1 MNAPRSLAASL
12 VLLFVVA
19 APARAEDAAVAA
31 KPDLKAVSTAFEA
44 ADHRK
49 VISLAESF
57 PADSADAP
65 KALYLAGESHLV
77 LGEAEGAEKSFRL
90 VLEARPK
97 AVPALVG
104 LGRALSLQARHEDAE
119 KTLRSAVALDAK
131 DAAAQRTLG
140 EALIAAGKTEEGT
153 KLLEAAVKAAPNDPF
168 AARALTE
175 ARLKAEDLKGAK
187 AVADKFAKA
196 VPKHPMGDFLVALA
210 LDRQGEHK
218 DAIEAYERALA
229 KDDKFLDAH
238 KNLAILC
245 HVQSNTYQDQ
255 ARVKKAFEHYERYFE
270 LGGADA
276 KLKQMYDTMKA
287 YFAQQGQG
295 K

>member
-1 MNAPRSLAASL
+1 MNASRPLAASL
-12 VLLFVVA
+12 VLLSLVA
-19 APARAEDAAVAA
+19 APARAEDAAAAA
-31 KPDLKAVSTAFEA
+31 KPDLKAVAAAFEA

-49 VISLAESF
+49 VIALAESL

-65 KALYLAGESHLV
+65 KALYLAGESRLV
-77 LGEAEGAEKSFRL
+77 LGEAAEAETAFRA
-90 VLEARPK
+90 VTAAKPK

-104 LGRALSLQARHEDAE
+104 LGRALSLQAKHDEAE
-119 KTLRSAVALDAK
+119 KTLRSAVLLDAK
-131 DAAAQRTLG
+131 DPAAQRTLG
-140 EALIAAGKTEEGT
+140 EALIAAGKTEDGT
-153 KLLEAAVKAAPNDPF
+153 KALDAAVKLAPNDPF
-168 AARALTE
+168 TARALAE

-187 AVADKFAKA
+187 AVAEKFAKA
-196 VPKHPMGDFLVALA
+196 APKHPMGDFLMALA

-229 KDDKFLDAH
+229 KDDRFLDAH

-255 ARVKKAFEHYERYFE
+255 ARVKKAFEHYERYFA

-287 YFAQQGQG
+287 YFTQQGQG